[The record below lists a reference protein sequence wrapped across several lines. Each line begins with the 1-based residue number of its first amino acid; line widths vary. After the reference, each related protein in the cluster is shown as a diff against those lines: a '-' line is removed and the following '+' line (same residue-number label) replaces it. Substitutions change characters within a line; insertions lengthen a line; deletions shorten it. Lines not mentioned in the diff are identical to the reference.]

1 MPIQLKKIKSHEDT
15 RRVSSRRRRGK
26 KTKKKKTK
34 QNKPKQ
40 NISKHENTHKHKKH
54 AFLCFFWEMPTFC
67 KGKISTMPTNYT
79 MKTNK
84 GKVFFVYK
92 NKIEV

>member
-1 MPIQLKKIKSHEDT
+1 MGIIKKEE
-15 RRVSSRRRRGK
+15 RK
-26 KTKKKKTK
+26 K
-34 QNKPKQ
+34 NKPKQ
-40 NISKHENTHKHKKH
+40 NISKHENTHIHNKH

-79 MKTNK
+79 KKTNK